1 VSFAKLRTHA
11 ADGGSTRDATGEEAV
26 SEPELSDDEITR
38 MRTPLWEQAKAAIA
52 RGASDEAVELI
63 DRSVAQWSGLKDY
76 SINWITSLLTFIGE
90 ELGEDAVER
99 ALRKTGEEFV
109 RPRRDTGTPWGSL
122 PAAARAKVIARAM
135 LGNMGE
141 VEVSEDDEKITLA
154 FRCGSGGKL
163 VDDGRYDGEHAY
175 LRLRERSGRTF
186 MRDELWVYCAHCSV
200 NNEIQPV
207 EWGET
212 PTSVEYPPEHP
223 GERCVHHVYKDP
235 TSMPDEVFERIG
247 QARPPRV

>member
-1 VSFAKLRTHA
+1 M
-11 ADGGSTRDATGEEAV
+11 TGR
-26 SEPELSDDEITR
+26 ELSDDDIAR
-38 MRTPLWEQAKAAIA
+38 MRTPLWEQAKDAIA
-52 RGASDEAVELI
+52 AGDADGARALI
-63 DRSVAQWSGLKDY
+63 DRAVAQWAGLKDY

-99 ALRKTGEEFV
+99 ALRRTGEEFV
-109 RPRRDTGTPWGSL
+109 RERRDTGTPWAEL

-141 VEVSEDDEKITLA
+141 VDVDEDDEKITLS

-163 VDDGRYDGEHAY
+163 IDEGKYEGDHAY
-175 LRLRERSGRTF
+175 LVLKERSGRTF

-212 PTSVEYPPEHP
+212 PTSVEYPPERR
-223 GERCVHHVYKDP
+223 GERCVHHLYKDARALP
-235 TSMPDEVFERIG
+235 PEVFERIDK
-247 QARPPRV
+247 APRTG

>member
-1 VSFAKLRTHA
+1 MPMS
-11 ADGGSTRDATGEEAV
+11 GSESRR
-26 SEPELSDDEITR
+26 ELSESDIER
-38 MRTPLWEQAKAAIA
+38 MRTPLWEQAKAAMA
-52 RGASDEAVELI
+52 RGETDEATALV
-63 DRSVAQWSGLKDY
+63 DRAVAQWSALKDY

-90 ELGEDAVER
+90 ELGEEAVER

-109 RPRRDTGTPWGSL
+109 RPRRDVGTPWASL

-141 VEVSEDDEKITLA
+141 VDVDEDDEKITLS

-163 VDDGRYDGEHAY
+163 IDDGRYEGEHAY

-212 PTSVEYPPEHP
+212 PTSIEYPPERP
-223 GERCVHHVYKDP
+223 GERCIHHIYKDAASVP
-235 TSMPDEVFERIG
+235 PEAYERVG
-247 QARPPRV
+247 KEPPAG